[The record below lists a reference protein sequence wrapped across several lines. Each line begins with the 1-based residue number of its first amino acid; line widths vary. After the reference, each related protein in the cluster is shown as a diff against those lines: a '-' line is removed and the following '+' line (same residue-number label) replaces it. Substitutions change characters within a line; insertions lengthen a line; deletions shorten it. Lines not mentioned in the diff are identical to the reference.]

1 MAPLRQLRAQSHVIV
16 KRIFSF
22 LSDIETKT
30 NTGSPFSD
38 SRSQDTNED
47 SCETSQ
53 VRDDHCEKAEGPCSP
68 DSRRVQNLKPALSI
82 DSEDSC
88 NPGSTSLD
96 FIQTPLD
103 SPASEPTS
111 RWTHLTTFE
120 LSGLR
125 MLVEKLESLPESK
138 KCVPE
143 GIEDP
148 QALLEDV
155 KVGERSLN
163 QSVLQRTALSFPTV
177 FQVVLKE
184 HADDDPRSAITG
196 VPVVYWPKKLL
207 KVGILK
213 DLFLF

>member
-1 MAPLRQLRAQSHVIV
+1 
-16 KRIFSF
+16 
-22 LSDIETKT
+22 
-30 NTGSPFSD
+30 
-38 SRSQDTNED
+38 
-47 SCETSQ
+47 
-53 VRDDHCEKAEGPCSP
+53 
-68 DSRRVQNLKPALSI
+68 
-82 DSEDSC
+82 
-88 NPGSTSLD
+88 
-96 FIQTPLD
+96 
-103 SPASEPTS
+103 
-111 RWTHLTTFE
+111 
-120 LSGLR
+120 

-155 KVGERSLN
+155 KVGERSLD
-163 QSVLQRTALSFPTV
+163 QSVLQRTALSFATV

>member
-1 MAPLRQLRAQSHVIV
+1 
-16 KRIFSF
+16 
-22 LSDIETKT
+22 
-30 NTGSPFSD
+30 
-38 SRSQDTNED
+38 
-47 SCETSQ
+47 
-53 VRDDHCEKAEGPCSP
+53 
-68 DSRRVQNLKPALSI
+68 
-82 DSEDSC
+82 
-88 NPGSTSLD
+88 
-96 FIQTPLD
+96 
-103 SPASEPTS
+103 
-111 RWTHLTTFE
+111 
-120 LSGLR
+120 

-155 KVGERSLN
+155 KVGTRRLN
-163 QSVLQRTALSFPTV
+163 QSVPPADRSFHLPTV

-207 KVGILK
+207 KVGIIK